1 MKSNLSAAVAFL
13 LVSFAV
19 PLRAAGLETY
29 TFETC
34 YLRGACRLLS
44 QAELD
49 RLRGG
54 FTAMGPYG
62 PINMTFGISQVVY
75 INNQLVAA
83 TQLVLSDV
91 VQAFNN
97 GGFSAAQIKALND
110 SLNSGA
116 IAAASAR
123 AAASGAN
130 AAVASNSQNQPTT
143 GKTSTSPAQSV
154 SSSVPSGSVANP
166 LPTASVAN
174 PVPTASVANPLPTTS
189 VAPAVRVNG
198 VPIAPGTVVNAAAA
212 GALVVQNGPGNISV
226 IPTAQ
231 NLQAATNALVIQNT
245 LNNQTISA
253 MTTLNVSLALTRA
266 MNAANIQQ
274 MVRQSMTNSMH

>member
-1 MKSNLSAAVAFL
+1 MKGNLSAVAAFL

-54 FTAMGPYG
+54 FTAMGPNG

-83 TQLVLSDV
+83 TQLVLPDIL
-91 VQAFNN
+91 QAFNN

-116 IAAASAR
+116 IAAASAH
-123 AAASGAN
+123 AAASGTN
-130 AAVASNSQNQPTT
+130 AAIASNSQNQPTT
-143 GKTSTSPAQSV
+143 GATSASPAQSV

-166 LPTASVAN
+166 LPTSSVV
-174 PVPTASVANPLPTTS
+174 PV
-189 VAPAVRVNG
+189 VRVNG
-198 VPIAPGTVVNAAAA
+198 VPIAPGSVVKAAAA

-231 NLQAATNALVIQNT
+231 NLQAATTALVIQNT

-253 MTTLNVSLALTRA
+253 MTTLNVSLTLMRA
-266 MNAANIQQ
+266 INAANIQQ
-274 MVRQSMTNSMH
+274 MVRQAMANSLH

>member
-1 MKSNLSAAVAFL
+1 MKGNPIAVIAFL
-13 LVSFAV
+13 LVSSAV

-34 YLRGACRLLS
+34 HLQGACRLLS

-54 FTAMGPYG
+54 FTAMGPNG

-75 INNQLVAA
+75 INNQLVAT
-83 TQLVLSDV
+83 TQLVLPDIA
-91 VQAFNN
+91 QAFNN
-97 GGFSAAQIKALND
+97 GGFSAAQIAQIKALND

-116 IAAASAR
+116 IAAATTR
-123 AAASGAN
+123 AAASAAN
-130 AAVASNSQNQPTT
+130 AAIASNSQNQPTA
-143 GKTSTSPAQSV
+143 GATSTSPAQSG
-154 SSSVPSGSVANP
+154 SSSVPTSSVPTGSVANP
-166 LPTASVAN
+166 LPTASVV
-174 PVPTASVANPLPTTS
+174 PV
-189 VAPAVRVNG
+189 VRVNG
-198 VPIAPGTVVNAAAA
+198 VPITPGSVVNAAAG

-253 MTTLNVSLALTRA
+253 MTTLNISLTLAPGI
-266 MNAANIQQ
+266 NAANIQQ
-274 MVRQSMTNSMH
+274 MVRQSMANSLR

>member
-1 MKSNLSAAVAFL
+1 MKDNLSAVVAFL

-19 PLRAAGLETY
+19 PLRAGGLENY

-54 FTAMGPYG
+54 FTVMGPNG

-83 TQLVLSDV
+83 TQLVLPDI

-116 IAAASAR
+116 IAAASAP
-123 AAASGAN
+123 AAASGTK
-130 AAVASNSQNQPTT
+130 AAIASNSQNQPTT
-143 GKTSTSPAQSV
+143 GTASTSPAQSA
-154 SSSVPSGSVANP
+154 SSSAPTTSVANP
-166 LPTASVAN
+166 LPTASMV
-174 PVPTASVANPLPTTS
+174 PV
-189 VAPAVRVNG
+189 VRVNG
-198 VPIAPGTVVNAAAA
+198 VPITPGSVVNAAAG

-253 MTTLNVSLALTRA
+253 MTTLNISLTLTPAL
-266 MNAANIQQ
+266 NAANIQQ
-274 MVRQSMTNSMH
+274 MVRQSMANSLR